1 MHFVRVLSW
10 IAAQLVFCHIA
21 LAVQLVDIGDVSGVS
36 VISAFG
42 DSVLPILPSYRIYFE
57 DFRDVDDISSR
68 VCTCSWQDENLNN
81 IGQSASFNLSL
92 GFRGRGVWVGP
103 PPMML
108 NAVQTIVLPLPSSW
122 PVMRSLNIHQE
133 GTSMFG
139 GDESYTY
146 TFFDLPSN
154 GKPGPLI
161 HFRAEGTATWVPYA
175 EDPGYSSHPATYLA
189 DATTYDIA
197 IGHVEPRTNPIPL
210 GTDATQIPLIKIS
223 SSNGY
228 SFVAGQGNITVGGPA
243 YYTFPWSMPSGT
255 EISYKIQLYW
265 MSPWQAITERT
276 LISGPKVPAK
286 TIQYFQATYAGEPLY
301 FSPDNPITDVP
312 IQSTTRTVELVS
324 FSHGDTVAKSTTAV
338 SRSFTPS
345 DAAPDLVVPAVIEL
359 GFYYLRVSWA
369 TAPSKFYYSSLF
381 RVNKAFGFDVKV
393 NGVSPG
399 GVLALSGNPVVTWT
413 SSSAGALN
421 LFGDL
426 SSKNG
431 VSGLSTTMSF
441 SSCMIAYGSLTP
453 FKAGTSTI
461 ETIFYCGFDDSF
473 VSVFYGDSTAGYSQR
488 QSFPAFT
495 VVDKAFNLVPLDC
508 ARGACAL
515 GASAGFQITPI
526 NYFAMPT
533 SLPTLSNYYLVGQ
546 SDASKANQQIQ
557 CIASVGGQVSCTL
570 PAVVDSAGPFKIK
583 ADWNTEGSVVTL
595 QSGNFLLLPENSTTS
610 VGITCVNPSTTFYSS
625 GSFFHVVVTNPTRAA
640 LYNSQALDTMLTL
653 NVGGSTVQNEAIA
666 VLNSDCKGISP
677 SDANFQAGGGQYQLF
692 CTLGFWDTP
701 PYMPF
706 NVTKIQMMKRDH
718 DGTVAESLDFSAMFV
733 KSPNVHDMWPVVATP
748 LSETNPVNE
757 TVFMNGVSRP
767 QIFRGQPA
775 SIIWKDDMGDAYAS
789 AFNADAWQAS
799 VNVTVRGLT
808 LDVAYAVP
816 ISSWN
821 WNRTALTH
829 SGTFVVP
836 CGWTRGLYRITAYYW
851 GMPDSFDFPA
861 TAADRLIKLSM
872 DFEIPV
878 EVVAAAPAGDL
889 CKAGDPVEGS
899 AESISG
905 ESSYL
910 SDTGTTT
917 TTSAAFHIRAV
928 SWPAIAA
935 SVIGAIVWGVI

>member
-21 LAVQLVDIGDVSGVS
+21 LAVQLVNIGDVSGVS
-36 VISAFG
+36 VLSAFG
-42 DSVLPILPSYRIYFE
+42 DSVLPILPSYRIYVE
-57 DFRDVDDISSR
+57 DFRDVDDMSSK
-68 VCTCSWQDENLNN
+68 VCALSWKDENQNN

-122 PVMRSLNIHQE
+122 PVRRSLNIHQE
-133 GTSMFG
+133 GRSMFG

-146 TFFDLPSN
+146 TLFDLPSN

-161 HFRAEGTATWVPYA
+161 HFRAVGTATWVPYA
-175 EDPGYSSHPATYLA
+175 DDPGYSSHPATYLGA
-189 DATTYDIA
+189 ATTYDIA

-210 GTDATQIPLIKIS
+210 GTDATQIPLVKIS

-243 YYTFPWSMPSGT
+243 YYTFPWSMPSAMG
-255 EISYKIQLYW
+255 ISYKIELYW
-265 MSPWQAITERT
+265 MSPWPEQAITERT
-276 LISGPKVPAK
+276 LVSGPKVPAK
-286 TIQYFQATYAGEPLY
+286 TIQYLQAAYAGESLY

-312 IQSTTRTVELVS
+312 IQSTTRTVELIS

-338 SRSFTPS
+338 SRSFTPV
-345 DAAPDLVVPAVIEL
+345 DATPELVVPSVIEL

-381 RVNKAFGFDVKV
+381 RVNKAFGLDVKI

-399 GVLALSGNPVVTWT
+399 GVLTLSGNPVVTWT

-426 SSKNG
+426 SSKHG
-431 VSGLSTTMSF
+431 VSGLYTLMYS
-441 SSCMIAYGSLTP
+441 SSCMNAYGSFTP
-453 FKAGTSTI
+453 FKAGTSTM
-461 ETIFYCGFDDSF
+461 ETEFYCAYDDS
-473 VSVFYGDSTAGYSQR
+473 SVNVIYGDSTAGYVQR
-488 QSFPAFT
+488 QPFPAFT
-495 VVDKAFNLVPLDC
+495 LVDKAFKLVPLDC
-508 ARGACAL
+508 ANGACAL

-526 NYFAMPT
+526 NYFAT
-533 SLPTLSNYYLVGQ
+533 AASLPTLSNYFLVSQ

-557 CIASVGGQVSCTL
+557 CTASVGGQVSCTL
-570 PAVVDSAGPFKIK
+570 PAVIDSAGPFKIK
-583 ADWNTEGSVVTL
+583 ADWNTEGSVVTV
-595 QSGNFLLLPENSTTS
+595 QSRTFPLLPENSTTTS

-625 GSFFHVVVTNPTRAA
+625 RSYPIHVIVTNPTSAA
-640 LYNSQALDTMLTL
+640 LYNSQVVETMLTL
-653 NVGGSTVQNEAIA
+653 NIGGSTVQHEAYA
-666 VLNSDCKGISP
+666 VLSSDCKGISP

-692 CTLGFWDTP
+692 CTMNFWDAPT
-701 PYMPF
+701 MPF
-706 NVTKIQMMKRDH
+706 NITKIRMMKRDN
-718 DGTVAESLDFSAMFV
+718 DGIVAESLDMSAMFV
-733 KSPNVHDMWPVVATP
+733 KAPNVYDMWPVVATP
-748 LSETNPVNE
+748 LSETNPANE
-757 TVFMNGVSRP
+757 TVFLNGVSRP

-775 SIIWKDDMGDAYAS
+775 SIVWKDMGS

-816 ISSWN
+816 ISSWT
-821 WNRTALTH
+821 WNQTALTH
-829 SGTFVVP
+829 SGSFVVP
-836 CGWTRGLYRITAYYW
+836 CGWKRGLYRITAYFW
-851 GMPDSFDFPA
+851 GVPWSVSD
-861 TAADRLIKLSM
+861 TAADRLIQLST
-872 DFEIPV
+872 DFEMPV
-878 EVVAAAPAGDL
+878 EVVATAPAGDL
-889 CKAGDPVEGS
+889 CKADDPVEGS

-935 SVIGAIVWGVI
+935 SLIGAIAWGVI